1 MHGYVSWNGYPL
13 SGRGNYMKDA
23 RRGRVMGPEKGYGDI
38 TVRLISRL
46 KKLISDG
53 TFVLGSKLPP
63 ERELARQFGVNR
75 TSLRQALKV
84 MQLMGVA
91 SQRVGDGTYLSRDAA
106 HILREP
112 IEFMIVLADITDEEL
127 LEARLIVESELAAR
141 AAERATGEDLAA
153 MRRSIRAMEKST
165 CEQARVDADLAFHE
179 AIFRASGNR
188 VLQLVFSVIHRALM
202 LSMGKIAGRAYVG
215 RPLAFHRAIY
225 AAISRRKP
233 DEARRQM
240 IDHLTD
246 TRNQLVPSNTGS
258 IEAEDSPEEELV
270 QTSSVSLLA

>member
-1 MHGYVSWNGYPL
+1 
-13 SGRGNYMKDA
+13 
-23 RRGRVMGPEKGYGDI
+23 MGSEKGDGDI
-38 TVRLISRL
+38 TVRLIARF
-46 KKLISDG
+46 KALISDG
-53 TFVLGSKLPP
+53 TFVPGSKLPP
-63 ERELARQFGVNR
+63 ERDLARQFGVNR

-127 LEARLIVESELAAR
+127 LEARLIVESQLAAR

-153 MRRSIRAMEKST
+153 MRRAMKAMEKST
-165 CEQARVDADLAFHE
+165 TEQARVDADLAFHE

-188 VLQLVFSVIHRALM
+188 VCRLVFSVIHRALA

-215 RPLAFHRAIY
+215 RPLAFHKAIY
-225 AAISRRKP
+225 AAISARKP
-233 DEARRQM
+233 EEARREM
-240 IDHLTD
+240 IDHLVD
-246 TRNQLVPSNTGS
+246 TRSQLLSANTGHGDAERTGRTS
-258 IEAEDSPEEELV
+258 PRNEDSLESKSP
-270 QTSSVSLLA
+270 QSPSLLPVA